1 MKKKLLI
8 IMPILIAIIAF
19 VFVYRYYNKEDKNTS
34 LTVVEKKWVE
44 ENKKQVI
51 LK

>member
-19 VFVYRYYNKEDKNTS
+19 VFVYRYYNKEDKNGNKRNGTS
-34 LTVVEKKWVE
+34 IK
-44 ENKKQVI
+44 
-51 LK
+51 